1 MNITSLKLPDPQVV
15 VKIKIEEI
23 INLGLGNR

>member
-1 MNITSLKLPDPQVV
+1 MNITSLELPDPQYV

-23 INLGLGNR
+23 TNLGLGNR